1 MNEVVEA
8 GFAGVF
14 YAEIIYDESERYT
27 VSRMCEKTRNVG
39 VLVVA
44 VRGKVCDKVGVGDA
58 PGNRVAIHSSV
69 DLEEDSIVGYV
80 LLEIEFQHCFLGDI
94 FDCDRDEVG
103 LIELA
108 AEIKILD
115 VDVDVASIGA
125 MIASV

>member
-1 MNEVVEA
+1 M
-8 GFAGVF
+8 
-14 YAEIIYDESERYT
+14 
-27 VSRMCEKTRNVG
+27 
-39 VLVVA
+39 A
-44 VRGKVCDKVGVGDA
+44 V
-58 PGNRVAIHSSV
+58 HSSV

-108 AEIKILD
+108 AEILIFD

-125 MIASV
+125 VIASG